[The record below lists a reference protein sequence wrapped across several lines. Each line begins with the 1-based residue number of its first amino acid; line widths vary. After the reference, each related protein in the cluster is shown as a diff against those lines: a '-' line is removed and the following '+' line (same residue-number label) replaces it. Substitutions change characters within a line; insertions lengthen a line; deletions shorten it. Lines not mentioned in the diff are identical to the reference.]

1 MYIAVINYNMG
12 NISSVENALKSQGA
26 KVRVTSD
33 AGVIRG
39 AAGVVLPGVGAFSD
53 AMANLGILG
62 LEDTIR
68 QATRNQPFLGICL
81 GMQLLFDYSFEDGK
95 TKGLGVF
102 AGTVERIPAV
112 VKVPHMG
119 WNNINMVRPD
129 PLLENLDLNQY
140 FYFVHSYHVV
150 PEDKSLIASTTG
162 HGIEMVAGIYREKVH
177 AFQFHPEKSSVCGLK
192 VLKNFINLTRK
203 DK

>member
-102 AGTVERIPAV
+102 AGTVERIPGSLTV
-112 VKVPHMG
+112 
-119 WNNINMVRPD
+119 
-129 PLLENLDLNQY
+129 LL
-140 FYFVHSYHVV
+140 
-150 PEDKSLIASTTG
+150 
-162 HGIEMVAGIYREKVH
+162 
-177 AFQFHPEKSSVCGLK
+177 
-192 VLKNFINLTRK
+192 
-203 DK
+203 